1 MKNSITAL
9 RVYALIR
16 IVIGFFVFYHGWEIF
31 ESDKIAEYAKWEAFN
46 QLPQAY
52 WMAFFGKAAEFVAGI
67 LLMIGFKTEWASVL
81 LLGTML
87 FIAFYIGHGKVWYED
102 QHPFLFALFA
112 IQYMFVGAGIW
123 SVDSLKKIG
132 GII

>member
-16 IVIGFFVFYHGWEIF
+16 IIIGFFVFYHGREIF
-31 ESDKIAEYAKWEAFN
+31 ESDKIAEYAKWEAFK
-46 QLPQAY
+46 QFPQTY
-52 WMAFFGKAAEFVAGI
+52 WIAFFGKSAEFVAGI
-67 LLMIGFKTEWASVL
+67 MLMIGFKTTWASVL
-81 LLGTML
+81 LLGSML

-123 SVDSLKKIG
+123 SVDNFKKSG
-132 GII
+132 A